1 MGRYLLRRLIISIP
15 VLIGITIATY
25 TIVNLAPGDPVSALL
40 NPEQVAALGPGW
52 VEQQKEALG
61 LNKPLPVRYGL
72 WMKEL
77 ARGNLGFSLVDRQP
91 VAHKLAERIWPTL
104 RLMLLALTIAL
115 LVAVPAGVVSALKQY
130 SLLDY
135 IVTAFGFLA
144 ISIPSFFLGLAAIY
158 IFAVKFGWL
167 PAAGMYTV
175 GQRPTVGDAL
185 RHIVLPATV
194 LGLAQAAPLIRYTRS
209 GMLEVIR
216 QDYVTVARAKGL
228 AERLVIFRHAL
239 RNALIPLVTVVALQL
254 PALLGGTVIIESV
267 FAWPGMGTL
276 AITAIRGRDYPT
288 IMAINLISALMVLTS
303 NLAAD
308 LVYAVIDPR
317 IRYA

>member
-72 WMKEL
+72 WIKEI

-115 LVAVPAGVVSALKQY
+115 LVAIPAGVISALKQY

-135 IVTAFGFLA
+135 VVTAFGFLA
-144 ISIPSFFLGLAAIY
+144 ISIPSFFLALAAIY
-158 IFAVKFGWL
+158 VFAVKLGWL

-175 GQRPTVGDAL
+175 GQPPSLSDAL
-185 RHIVLPATV
+185 RHLVLPATV

-228 AERLVIFRHAL
+228 GERLVIFRHAL

-254 PALLGGTVIIESV
+254 PALLGGTVIIEAV

-276 AITAIRGRDYPT
+276 AITAIRGRDYPV

-317 IRYA
+317 IRYT

>member
-25 TIVNLAPGDPVSALL
+25 AIVNLAPGDPVSALL

-52 VEQQKEALG
+52 VEQQREALG
-61 LNKPLPVRYGL
+61 LNKPIPVRYGL
-72 WMKEL
+72 WMKEI

-115 LVAVPAGVVSALKQY
+115 VIAIPAGVISALKQY

-144 ISIPSFFLGLAAIY
+144 ISIPSFFLALAAIY
-158 IFAVKFGWL
+158 VFAVKLGWL

-175 GQRPTVGDAL
+175 GQPPTLGDAL
-185 RHIVLPATV
+185 RHLVLPATV

-228 AERLVIFRHAL
+228 GERLVIFRHAL

-254 PALLGGTVIIESV
+254 PALLGGTVIIEAV

-303 NLAAD
+303 NLLAD

-317 IRYA
+317 IRYT

>member
-72 WMKEL
+72 WIKEI

-115 LVAVPAGVVSALKQY
+115 LVAIPAGVISALKQY

-135 IVTAFGFLA
+135 VVTAFGFLA
-144 ISIPSFFLGLAAIY
+144 ISIPSFFLALAAIY
-158 IFAVKFGWL
+158 VFAVKLGWL

-175 GQRPTVGDAL
+175 GQPPSVGDAI
-185 RHIVLPATV
+185 RHLVLPATV

-228 AERLVIFRHAL
+228 GERLVIFRHAL

-254 PALLGGTVIIESV
+254 PALLGGTVIIEAV

-276 AITAIRGRDYPT
+276 AITAIRGRDYPV

-303 NLAAD
+303 NLLAD

-317 IRYA
+317 IRYT

>member
-72 WMKEL
+72 WIKEI

-115 LVAVPAGVVSALKQY
+115 LVAIPAGVISALKQY

-135 IVTAFGFLA
+135 VVTAFGFLA
-144 ISIPSFFLGLAAIY
+144 ISIPSFFLALAAIY
-158 IFAVKFGWL
+158 VFAVKLGWL

-175 GQRPTVGDAL
+175 GQPPTLGDAL
-185 RHIVLPATV
+185 RHLVLPATV

-228 AERLVIFRHAL
+228 GERLVIFRHAL

-254 PALLGGTVIIESV
+254 PALLGGTVIIEAV

-276 AITAIRGRDYPT
+276 AITAIRGRDYPV

-317 IRYA
+317 IRYT

>member
-25 TIVNLAPGDPVSALL
+25 AIVNLAPGDPVSALL

-52 VEQQKEALG
+52 VEQQREALG
-61 LNKPLPVRYGL
+61 LNKPIPVRYGL
-72 WMKEL
+72 WMKEI

-115 LVAVPAGVVSALKQY
+115 LVAIPAGVISALKQY

-144 ISIPSFFLGLAAIY
+144 ISIPSFFLALAAIY
-158 IFAVKFGWL
+158 VFAVKLGWL

-175 GQRPTVGDAL
+175 GQPPTLGDAL
-185 RHIVLPATV
+185 RHLVLPATV

-228 AERLVIFRHAL
+228 GERLVIFRHAL

-254 PALLGGTVIIESV
+254 PALLGGTVIIEAV

-303 NLAAD
+303 NLLAD

-317 IRYA
+317 IRYT

>member
-61 LNKPLPVRYGL
+61 LNKPIPVRYGL

-115 LVAVPAGVVSALKQY
+115 LIAIPTGVLSALKQY

-144 ISIPSFFLGLAAIY
+144 ISIPSFFLGLGGIY

-167 PAAGMYTV
+167 PAGGMYTV
-175 GQRPTVGDAL
+175 GQPPSVGDAI

-228 AERLVIFRHAL
+228 GERLVIFRHAL
-239 RNALIPLVTVVALQL
+239 RNALIPLVTVIALQL
-254 PALLGGTVIIESV
+254 PALLGGTVIIEAV

-276 AITAIRGRDYPT
+276 AITAIRGRDYPV
-288 IMAINLISALMVLTS
+288 IMAINLISAVTILLS
-303 NLAAD
+303 NLLAD
-308 LVYAVIDPR
+308 LIYAAIDPR
-317 IRYA
+317 IKYS

>member
-61 LNKPLPVRYGL
+61 LNKPIPVRYGL

-104 RLMLLALTIAL
+104 RLMLLALSIAL
-115 LVAVPAGVVSALKQY
+115 LIAIPTGVLSALKQY

-144 ISIPSFFLGLAAIY
+144 ISIPSFFLGLGAIY

-167 PAAGMYTV
+167 PAGGMYTV
-175 GQRPTVGDAL
+175 GKPPSLGDAI

-228 AERLVIFRHAL
+228 GERLVIFRHAL
-239 RNALIPLVTVVALQL
+239 RNALIPLVTVIALQL
-254 PALLGGTVIIESV
+254 PALLGGTVIIEAV

-276 AITAIRGRDYPT
+276 AITAIRGRDYPV

-317 IRYA
+317 IRYT

>member
-61 LNKPLPVRYGL
+61 LNKPIPVRYGL

-115 LVAVPAGVVSALKQY
+115 LVAIPAGVISALKQY

-135 IVTAFGFLA
+135 VVTAFGFLA
-144 ISIPSFFLGLAAIY
+144 ISIPSFFLALAAIY
-158 IFAVKFGWL
+158 VFAVKLGWL

-175 GQRPTVGDAL
+175 GQPPTLGDAL
-185 RHIVLPATV
+185 RHLVLPATV

-228 AERLVIFRHAL
+228 GERLVIFRHAL
-239 RNALIPLVTVVALQL
+239 RNALIPLVTVIALQL
-254 PALLGGTVIIESV
+254 PALLGGTVIIEAV

-276 AITAIRGRDYPT
+276 AITAIRGRDYPV

-303 NLAAD
+303 NLLAD

-317 IRYA
+317 IRYT